1 MLQEFNCVI
10 FGFSSMA
17 ELFEHP
23 RFIAID
29 GPIRVGKSTLA
40 RILAET
46 LHARRIVEPE
56 NNPFLDRFYQ
66 EMSGM
71 ALATQMWFLVERYD
85 QMRQAAKDL
94 AGSDPWPI
102 VADYLFEKDK
112 LFAYINLSD
121 AELAL
126 YNRYYQDFRTEV
138 PTPDLVIY
146 LQASPEV
153 LKQRLKRKGLTQEQ
167 AISDAY
173 IEQVAKAYEH
183 FFFHY
188 TASDLLVVDTS
199 EIDFVNREQDL
210 ALLLKRLSEPI
221 KGKQYFLPP
230 PTRGTAADACGP
242 QGVGGT
248 AHSARCTGAGATP
261 GGWATPEAWA
271 QKMGHLEIQA
281 ILKQN
286 SGIEL
291 RGQYGQYF
299 AGSIGR
305 TAYIGLRY

>member
-1 MLQEFNCVI
+1 
-10 FGFSSMA
+10 MA
-17 ELFEHP
+17 DFLETP
-23 RFIAID
+23 RFIAIE
-29 GPIRVGKSTLA
+29 GPIRVGKSTLS

-46 LHARRIVEPE
+46 LHAHRIVEPE

-112 LFAYINLSD
+112 IFAYINLSD

-126 YNRYYQDFRTEV
+126 YNRYYNDFRNEV
-138 PTPDLVIY
+138 PAPDLVIY

-153 LKQRLKRKGLTQEQ
+153 LKQRLKRKGVTQEQ

-221 KGKQYFLPP
+221 KGKQYFRPP
-230 PTRGTAADACGP
+230 PTPGT
-242 QGVGGT
+242 GG
-248 AHSARCTGAGATP
+248 
-261 GGWATPEAWA
+261 
-271 QKMGHLEIQA
+271 
-281 ILKQN
+281 
-286 SGIEL
+286 
-291 RGQYGQYF
+291 
-299 AGSIGR
+299 
-305 TAYIGLRY
+305 

>member
-1 MLQEFNCVI
+1 
-10 FGFSSMA
+10 MA
-17 ELFEHP
+17 EFFDPP
-23 RFIAID
+23 RFIAVE

-40 RILAET
+40 GILAQT
-46 LHARRIVEPE
+46 LQGRHIVEPE

-66 EMSGM
+66 ESSGM
-71 ALATQMWFLVERYD
+71 GLPTPMRFLVEGHV
-85 QMRQAAKDL
+85 QVRQAAKDL

-121 AELAL
+121 AELEL

-173 IEQVAKAYEH
+173 IEQGGKAYEH

-199 EIDFVNREQDL
+199 AIDFVNREQDL
-210 ALLLKRLSEPI
+210 SLLLKRLSEPI

-230 PTRGTAADACGP
+230 PT
-242 QGVGGT
+242 
-248 AHSARCTGAGATP
+248 AG
-261 GGWATPEAWA
+261 
-271 QKMGHLEIQA
+271 
-281 ILKQN
+281 N
-286 SGIEL
+286 
-291 RGQYGQYF
+291 R
-299 AGSIGR
+299 
-305 TAYIGLRY
+305 

>member
-1 MLQEFNCVI
+1 
-10 FGFSSMA
+10 MA
-17 ELFEHP
+17 DLFDP
-23 RFIAID
+23 PKFIAIE

-40 RILAET
+40 GILAET
-46 LHARRIVEPE
+46 LHAQRIVEPE

-66 EMSGM
+66 ETSGM

-126 YNRYYQDFRTEV
+126 YNRYYQDFRNQV

-146 LQASPEV
+146 LQASPDV

-199 EIDFVNREQDL
+199 AIDFVNREQDL

-221 KGKQYFLPP
+221 KGKQYFRPP
-230 PTRGTAADACGP
+230 PAGN
-242 QGVGGT
+242 GG
-248 AHSARCTGAGATP
+248 
-261 GGWATPEAWA
+261 
-271 QKMGHLEIQA
+271 
-281 ILKQN
+281 
-286 SGIEL
+286 
-291 RGQYGQYF
+291 
-299 AGSIGR
+299 
-305 TAYIGLRY
+305 

>member
-1 MLQEFNCVI
+1 
-10 FGFSSMA
+10 MA
-17 ELFEHP
+17 DFFEPP
-23 RFIAID
+23 RFIAIE

-46 LHARRIVEPE
+46 LRARRIVEPE

-126 YNRYYQDFRTEV
+126 YNRYYQDFRNEV

-153 LKQRLKRKGLTQEQ
+153 LKQRLKRKGITQEQ

-199 EIDFVNREQDL
+199 AIDFVNREQDL
-210 ALLLKRLSEPI
+210 ALLLKRVSEPI

-230 PTRGTAADACGP
+230 PTAGN
-242 QGVGGT
+242 GG
-248 AHSARCTGAGATP
+248 
-261 GGWATPEAWA
+261 
-271 QKMGHLEIQA
+271 
-281 ILKQN
+281 
-286 SGIEL
+286 
-291 RGQYGQYF
+291 
-299 AGSIGR
+299 
-305 TAYIGLRY
+305 